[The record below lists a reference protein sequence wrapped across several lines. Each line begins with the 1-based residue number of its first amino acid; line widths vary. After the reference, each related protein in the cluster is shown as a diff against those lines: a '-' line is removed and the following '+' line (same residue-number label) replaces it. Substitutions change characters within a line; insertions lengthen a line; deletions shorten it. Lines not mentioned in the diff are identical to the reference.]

1 MTYGSFVTFVYFSF
15 SFNFRSQNLSFA
27 SRELFK
33 GILLG
38 EIIITVKPF
47 ACARVIG
54 VFFGV

>member
-1 MTYGSFVTFVYFSF
+1 MTFVYFSF
-15 SFNFRSQNLSFA
+15 SFNFQSQNLSFA
-27 SRELFK
+27 SREIFK